1 CARNPPVPVQQ
12 PFRPDCNF
20 FFFIPARYPVNL
32 SSALPLTVGK
42 PCLVFNTVAFIT
54 PYNKKKNQPNKTP

>member
-1 CARNPPVPVQQ
+1 LVLRDWSGAAPGTRLYR
-12 PFRPDCNF
+12 FSSRSGLTAIF

-42 PCLVFNTVAFIT
+42 PCLVFL
-54 PYNKKKNQPNKTP
+54 PEP